1 MSVVAVAQPP
11 VMSAAD
17 SSSLPSLLSV
27 PLLPRQQRRN
37 SKVQITISDS
47 CVSLGWWMVMSEDEQ
62 GYAPAAY
69 LEPMEEKNQDQL
81 VDSTS
86 SEGVF

>member
-1 MSVVAVAQPP
+1 MSVVAVARPC

-17 SSSLPSLLSV
+17 SSSLPPLLSV
-27 PLLPRQQRRN
+27 PPLPREQRRN

-47 CVSLGWWMVMSEDEQ
+47 YVSLGWWMVMSEDEQ

-69 LEPMEEKNQDQL
+69 LEPVEGKNQDQL